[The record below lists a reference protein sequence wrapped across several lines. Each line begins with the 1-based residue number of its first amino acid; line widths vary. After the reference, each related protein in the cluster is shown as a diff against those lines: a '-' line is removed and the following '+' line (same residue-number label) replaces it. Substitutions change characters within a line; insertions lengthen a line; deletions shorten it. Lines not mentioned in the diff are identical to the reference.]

1 MALPEA
7 LLARTAVLW
16 LCTPHNPTGAVASRE
31 ILTQLSELSERLG
44 FLVASDECYADLW
57 YGAPPASFLEVARKR
72 MLVFHSLSKRSGM
85 TGIRSGFMAGDAELI
100 AALKRFRP
108 SIGTASPDFV
118 QAAATAAWSDDAHAA
133 ARREGFKAKRELFLS
148 LFAEFGRPASGE
160 AGLYLWV
167 DVRAG
172 ASGDDEAYATRLAEA
187 TGVVVQPGSYSGPG
201 GKGFVRV
208 ALSPLMS
215 DCQHAVD
222 AWRAFERG
230 ER

>member
-1 MALPEA
+1 MRAGFRGA
-7 LLARTAVLW
+7 AGRVA
-16 LCTPHNPTGAVASRE
+16 TGAAGRWPVPE
-31 ILTQLSELSERLG
+31 
-44 FLVASDECYADLW
+44 LVARAKQVLRATTGYPVA
-57 YGAPPASFLEVARKR
+57 APAA
-72 MLVFHSLSKRSGM
+72 
-85 TGIRSGFMAGDAELI
+85 MAAELEAQQWSVEQPYFAETI
-100 AALKRFRP
+100 RALRAR
-108 SIGTASPDFV
+108 IGSPDFV